1 MRVSLFM
8 DRFTNLYASFHSKS
22 WNKIN
27 AEASYAYCSWLW
39 ECAKMV
45 HLTPAKNL
53 KRAIHRRR
61 SLENQIIKM
70 VRSSIQTAISIL
82 FTFLLFLSTTDGRML
97 SIPFNALSESSSMS
111 FTYPPTTKLSKQST
125 PVDERKPN
133 TQNQKKRSPLFYKCS
148 SSPSLRLGHRC
159 HHCGSL
165 HSRVSC
171 FPWSFIKVWFFVF
184 NCLCV
189 VFVFNVCVVFS
200 MTLVCG
206 FIDPSCNTIVSLTTS
221 VEFGYIWVYFIFFM
235 WAYLTDCKMHLNC
248 LFKCLNEYR
257 RKL

>member
-1 MRVSLFM
+1 
-8 DRFTNLYASFHSKS
+8 
-22 WNKIN
+22 
-27 AEASYAYCSWLW
+27 
-39 ECAKMV
+39 MV

-82 FTFLLFLSTTDGRML
+82 FTFLLFLSTTGGRML

-125 PVDERKPN
+125 PVDERKPS
-133 TQNQKKRSPLFYKCS
+133 TQNQKKRSPLFNKRS

-171 FPWSFIKVWFFVF
+171 FP
-184 NCLCV
+184 
-189 VFVFNVCVVFS
+189 
-200 MTLVCG
+200 
-206 FIDPSCNTIVSLTTS
+206 
-221 VEFGYIWVYFIFFM
+221 
-235 WAYLTDCKMHLNC
+235 
-248 LFKCLNEYR
+248 
-257 RKL
+257 